1 MQTINIIKQLNTCIS
16 DICEENIYDT
26 QNLYHK
32 TYEKIKNASDTLL
45 NNAMRLSR
53 GQQGLIK
60 TSDKALTLTDIKALM
75 TNIYQTMAS
84 VDFLKNKEKEIRTCI
99 LEYHINPEDIL
110 VAMPSNKIQ
119 YLNAKTLL
127 DNL

>member
-26 QNLYHK
+26 QNFYHK

-60 TSDKALTLTDIKALM
+60 TSDKALTLADIKTLM

-84 VDFLKNKEKEIRTCI
+84 VDFLKNKEKEIRAYI
-99 LEYHINPEDIL
+99 LEYHINLEDIL
-110 VAMPSNKIQ
+110 VAMPSDKIQ